1 MFEVDGATGVTIAGT
16 RLSAL
21 AQLFLYP
28 RKLLLQAFDAIE
40 GVVEACVVE
49 RLEPSADGGECAAKF
64 PLLGDRM
71 DCCVGHRKAPRC
83 AMPGSSARKPQRLT
97 GTHMPYSAST

>member
-1 MFEVDGATGVTIAGT
+1 MFEVDGAAEVSIAGT
-16 RLSAL
+16 RLPAL
-21 AQLFLYP
+21 AQLFLWP
-28 RKLLLQAFDAIE
+28 CQLLLQAFDAVE

-64 PLLGDRM
+64 PLLGDRI

-83 AMPGSSARKPQRLT
+83 AMPGSPARKPQGLT
-97 GTHMPYSAST
+97 GSDIPIS